1 MKISYKEKGKEKG
14 DANFPA
20 LTIKAGPNKKN
31 QYMEL
36 VLLTI
41 LKVLS
46 IFVLESSQVLESYG
60 GLKYILTTTC
70 TKLLFRRSPT
80 LNVLIMYELLHIF
93 NVFLCNFPI

>member
-20 LTIKAGPNKKN
+20 LTIKAGTNKKN

-46 IFVLESSQVLESYG
+46 IN
-60 GLKYILTTTC
+60 GLQ
-70 TKLLFRRSPT
+70 
-80 LNVLIMYELLHIF
+80 
-93 NVFLCNFPI
+93 